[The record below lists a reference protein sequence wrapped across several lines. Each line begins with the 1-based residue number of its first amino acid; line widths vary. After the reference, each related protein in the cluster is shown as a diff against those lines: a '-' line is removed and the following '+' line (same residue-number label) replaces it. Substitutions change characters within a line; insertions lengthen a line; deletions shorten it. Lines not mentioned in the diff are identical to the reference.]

1 MTGRNGGADSGAN
14 GGADSGANGGADSGA
29 NGGADSGANGGANA
43 ADRPEAAAVT
53 REPFRFALPGAD
65 IRGDAWI
72 PPDPVPGPAIIVCHG
87 FKGFKDWGFFPFVAR
102 ELAARTAC
110 LTVSFN
116 FDGAGVREST
126 LTDLEAVMD
135 GLATGRLGTTAVP
148 VASTFGLLGHSRGG
162 ATCVLK
168 SAVRSQVRALVTW
181 SAIASVIRYTEMFAE
196 QWDSGEP
203 VRIPNARTGQE
214 MPLYRNVLDDVRANR
229 DRLDVL
235 AAAARLEIPYLIVHG
250 TEDESVPLDDANSLA
265 ATAADSHLEVIEGT
279 GHTFG
284 AGHPF
289 AGPNPDLEH
298 AIAATATHFT
308 RVFDRS

>member
-1 MTGRNGGADSGAN
+1 MTVVA
-14 GGADSGANGGADSGA
+14 
-29 NGGADSGANGGANA
+29 
-43 ADRPEAAAVT
+43 

-72 PPDPVPGPAIIVCHG
+72 PSDPAAGPAIVVCHG
-87 FKGFKDWGFFPFVAR
+87 FKGFKDWGFFPYVAR
-102 ELAARTAC
+102 ELAARTTC

-126 LTDLEAVMD
+126 EVFDDLEAFASNTFSRELTDLEGVMD
-135 GLATGRLGTTAVP
+135 GLAAGRLGATPVPATT
-148 VASTFGLLGHSRGG
+148 TFGLLGHSRGG

-168 SAVRSQVRALVTW
+168 AAGRRQVRALGTW
-181 SAIASVIRYTEMFAE
+181 SAISSVIRYTEMFAE
-196 QWDSGEP
+196 LWDSGEP

-229 DRLDVL
+229 ERLDVL
-235 AAAARLEIPYLIVHG
+235 AAAAGLEIPYLIVHG
-250 TEDESVPLDDANSLA
+250 TEDESVPLDDARRLA
-265 ATAADSHLEVIEGT
+265 EAAPDARVEVIEGT

-289 AGPNPDLEH
+289 AGPNPDLER
-298 AIAATATHFT
+298 AISETAAHFNA
-308 RVFDRS
+308 VFDRS